1 MEKTMAMNEQQLVE
15 NKKVNKN
22 DTWKP
27 VVIGGVSGIAM
38 GSAATAA
45 VAATTNQTSEDT
57 ENGETI
63 LTGVSGSAHVD
74 DSVPVAQV
82 SDDMSFSEAFHAAHE
97 QVGPGG
103 VFVWHGQVYGTY
115 TADEWN
121 SMTPAEQA
129 EFGSHVHVQY
139 AESSHTSSQST
150 NHDAPTAEVV
160 VEQTETTTE
169 HQPEQVAHV
178 NDTNDTNN
186 GTPEQQEIHVEVQEP
201 PVTVA
206 QQPTN
211 TGNVPEGGE
220 EVIGGVSPVEP
231 EVEVLDYETIS
242 NDDGSQMDLAVVSF
256 HGQEMGIYDVNQDGT
271 ADLLAVD
278 ENNNQ
283 QIEEN
288 EITDISSEGLSMQPL
303 HDEYIAQNDP
313 SMQGPDYINDGDVDN
328 YMA

>member
-1 MEKTMAMNEQQLVE
+1 MEKTMVMNEQQPVE

-22 DTWKP
+22 NTWKS
-27 VVIGGVSGIAM
+27 VVIGGVSGIAF
-38 GSAATAA
+38 GGVATAA
-45 VAATTNQTSEDT
+45 VAATTNHTSEDA
-57 ENGETI
+57 ENGETT

-74 DSVPVAQV
+74 GNVQVALV

-139 AESSHTSSQST
+139 VESSHTSSQST
-150 NHDAPTAEVV
+150 NHEDPVAEVV
-160 VEQTETTTE
+160 AEQPATTTE
-169 HQPEQVAHV
+169 HQTEQVAHV
-178 NDTNDTNN
+178 DDTNN
-186 GTPEQQEIHVEVQEP
+186 GTPEQQDVQVEVQEP
-201 PVTVA
+201 AVTVA

-231 EVEVLDYETIS
+231 EVEVLAYETIS
-242 NDDGSQMDLAVVSF
+242 NEDGSQMDVAVVSVG
-256 HGQEMGIYDVNQDGT
+256 GQEMGIYDVNQNGT
-271 ADLLAVD
+271 ADLMAID

-288 EITDISSEGLSMQPL
+288 EIHDISSENVSMQTL
-303 HDEYIAQNDP
+303 HDDYIAQNDP
-313 SMQGPDYINDGDVDN
+313 SMQVPDYINDGNVDN

>member
-1 MEKTMAMNEQQLVE
+1 MVMNEQQPVE

-22 DTWKP
+22 NTWKP
-27 VVIGGVSGIAM
+27 VVIGGVSGIAF
-38 GSAATAA
+38 GGVATAA
-45 VAATTNQTSEDT
+45 VAATTNQTSEDA
-57 ENGETI
+57 ENGETT

-74 DSVPVAQV
+74 GSVPVAQV

-150 NHDAPTAEVV
+150 NHEAPVAEVV
-160 VEQTETTTE
+160 AEQPATITE
-169 HQPEQVAHV
+169 HQNEQVAHV
-178 NDTNDTNN
+178 DDTNN
-186 GTPEQQEIHVEVQEP
+186 GTPEQQEVQ
-201 PVTVA
+201 
-206 QQPTN
+206 
-211 TGNVPEGGE
+211 
-220 EVIGGVSPVEP
+220 
-231 EVEVLDYETIS
+231 VEVLAYETVPGA
-242 NDDGSQMDLAVVSF
+242 DGSQMDLAVVSVN
-256 HGQEMGIYDVNQDGT
+256 GQEMGIYDVNVDGT

-283 QIEEN
+283 QIDDN
-288 EITDISSEGLSMQPL
+288 EIHDISSQNVSMQAL
-303 HDEYIAQNDP
+303 HDDYIAQNDP
-313 SMQGPDYINDGDVDN
+313 SMQGLDYINDGDVTN

>member
-1 MEKTMAMNEQQLVE
+1 MEKTTVMNGQHPVE
-15 NKKVNKN
+15 SKNANKN
-22 DTWKP
+22 SNWRQ
-27 VVIGGVSGIAM
+27 VVIGGVSVIAL
-38 GSAATAA
+38 GGVASAAL
-45 VAATTNQTSEDT
+45 AATTNNTADDADSDETS
-57 ENGETI
+57 
-63 LTGVSGSAHVD
+63 LTGVDGAAHVD
-74 DSVPVAQV
+74 GSVPVAQV
-82 SDDMSFSEAFHAAHE
+82 SDDMSFSDAFNAAHD

-103 VFVWHGQVYGTY
+103 VFVWHGQVYSTF
-115 TADEWN
+115 TDNEWN

-150 NHDAPTAEVV
+150 NHEAPVAEVV
-160 VEQTETTTE
+160 AEQPATTTE
-169 HQPEQVAHV
+169 HQNEQVAHV
-178 NDTNDTNN
+178 DDTNN
-186 GTPEQQEIHVEVQEP
+186 GTPEQQEVQVEVQEP

-211 TGNVPEGGE
+211 TCNVPEGGE

-231 EVEVLDYETIS
+231 EVEVLAYETIS
-242 NDDGSQMDLAVVSF
+242 NEDGSQMDVAVVSVG
-256 HGQEMGIYDVNQDGT
+256 GQEMGIYDVNVDGT

-288 EITDISSEGLSMQPL
+288 EIHDISSENVSMQAL
-303 HDEYIAQNDP
+303 HDDCIAQNDP
-313 SMQGPDYINDGDVDN
+313 SMQDPDYINDGNVDN

>member
-1 MEKTMAMNEQQLVE
+1 MEEIMVMNEQQPVE

-22 DTWKP
+22 NTWKS
-27 VVIGGVSGIAM
+27 VVIGGVSGIAF
-38 GSAATAA
+38 GGVATAA
-45 VAATTNQTSEDT
+45 VVATTNHTSEDA
-57 ENGETI
+57 ENGETT

-74 DSVPVAQV
+74 DNVPVAQV
-82 SDDMSFSEAFHAAHE
+82 SDDMSFSEAFHTAHE

-150 NHDAPTAEVV
+150 NHEVPVAEVV
-160 VEQTETTTE
+160 AEQPATTTE
-169 HQPEQVAHV
+169 HQTEQVVHV
-178 NDTNDTNN
+178 NDTNN
-186 GTPEQQEIHVEVQEP
+186 GTHEQQEIQVEVQEP

-211 TGNVPEGGE
+211 TGIVPEGGE

-231 EVEVLDYETIS
+231 EVEVLAYETIS
-242 NDDGSQMDLAVVSF
+242 NEDGSQMDLAVVSVG
-256 HGQEMGIYDVNQDGT
+256 GQEVGIYDVNQDGT
-271 ADLLAVD
+271 ADLMAID
-278 ENNNQ
+278 ANNNQ
-283 QIEEN
+283 QIEDN
-288 EITDISSEGLSMQPL
+288 EITDISTEGLSMQPL

>member
-1 MEKTMAMNEQQLVE
+1 MEETMVMNEQQPVE

-22 DTWKP
+22 NTWKP
-27 VVIGGVSGIAM
+27 VVIGGVSGIAL
-38 GSAATAA
+38 GGIATAA
-45 VAATTNQTSEDT
+45 VAATTNHTSEDA
-57 ENGETI
+57 ENGAKT

-74 DSVPVAQV
+74 GNVPVAQV

-139 AESSHTSSQST
+139 VETSQTSSQST
-150 NHDAPTAEVV
+150 NHDAPATEVV
-160 VEQTETTTE
+160 VESATTTE
-169 HQPEQVAHV
+169 NQPEQVAHV
-178 NDTNDTNN
+178 DDTNN

-211 TGNVPEGGE
+211 TGNIPEGGE

-231 EVEVLDYETIS
+231 EVEVLAYETIS
-242 NDDGSQMDLAVVSF
+242 NEDGSQMDLAVVSVG
-256 HGQEMGIYDVNQDGT
+256 GQEMGIYDVNQDGT
-271 ADLLAVD
+271 ADLMAID
-278 ENNNQ
+278 ANNNQ